1 MQRHQSEI
9 SSVLQLDNSDY
20 LMSASKDGQVSLW
33 TTKSGLTK
41 IGALNFKLQAFMDP
55 KDKMSRAKL
64 IFLNFNERTEDDVKI
79 YAASAVNPSDD
90 AEKEEID
97 EGEGGVLQALFDESE
112 FNEGLKAEAVD
123 PEQSFIE
130 NLQAELD

>member
-1 MQRHQSEI
+1 
-9 SSVLQLDNSDY
+9 
-20 LMSASKDGQVSLW
+20 
-33 TTKSGLTK
+33 
-41 IGALNFKLQAFMDP
+41 MDP